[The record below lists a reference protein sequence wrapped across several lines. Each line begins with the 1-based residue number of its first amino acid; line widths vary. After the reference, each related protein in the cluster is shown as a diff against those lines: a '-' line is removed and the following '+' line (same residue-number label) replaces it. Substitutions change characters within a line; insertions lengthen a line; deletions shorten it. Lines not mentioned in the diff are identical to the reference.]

1 MLKRFRRVMA
11 VMLAASMVMASH
23 PISTFAQGITDTA
36 ISEES
41 SESGSAEEAHSDE
54 EASSTESAEGKE
66 SGENDE
72 PQYNDLG
79 EPLDEKPTGDG
90 SAPVDDESDDGQ
102 EDSDDNDGAVS
113 DNKPSDGENGD
124 ADGSVSDNDGGI
136 VEAGTVSDDAVVD
149 AEASESVSDDAVS
162 DNGLEG
168 IGGNIEATLDFS
180 DDYEISSTEDLP
192 KAYSSLDAGI
202 VLAPPATGNEAN
214 CWANTAAGLAET
226 SMLKNEKTLN
236 AGIDKYDPMQ
246 IVRNFFNLYRTDRAG
261 LTYFADVQATDSRY
275 RDKNVLSI
283 NSTVDDDEAKLSLAG
298 GNLAWTT
305 FELARWQGIK
315 SEKADFGNKDA
326 LYEFDETDAAAHLEN
341 AYWVPNSDKTSIKK
355 LIKQEGSVG
364 IQIYLNSS
372 DDSKVSGT
380 APDGYGCRY
389 YDNSVKTPS
398 YTVQLVGWDDNFKK
412 TNFTKQPTSDGAFL
426 AKNPYKQSAELGGEY
441 FWISYSDAAF
451 QYKDNS
457 RIAVAY
463 DFAKDDN
470 YDFQY
475 GYDGANGLATYTT
488 KRVYTVFTAGE
499 AGQQGGGSDKAEA
512 LKAVGVGVADAGTYE
527 IGVYYYDSNATYLNQ
542 YAIETKTVKI
552 PYTGFHTIELDH
564 PILLLR
570 GDRVAISVK
579 RSDGNA
585 FSAFVDKKSSTKT
598 SSMTIDFKPY
608 AVYGESYF
616 NNPST
621 GKLISGNWALKSD
634 VDPDQ
639 AEGTPT
645 KSTEKKAAK
654 YQVKYYEKNYQ
665 EGMTPRVKM
674 YTDQIDRPSLVD
686 QTQIQIELAKYVW
699 YYTGNNINPA
709 PRVMLKNGGYL
720 ITPDHYTTTYVNH
733 KNAGIGAVVVRGGTV
748 DSSGNVTKSPD
759 VFSGEISEEFK
770 IVSTQINI
778 SKCKIYG
785 VNNQEYDVSGNYVQ
799 NNIIVMY
806 RVPETKHYVKLKQG
820 LDYTVGSIEIENKK
834 GTKASILITGAGAF
848 RNSIK
853 KKFKIMNVPKKDKN
867 GNIIPSKKP
876 TKISIS
882 DKAFTVTL
890 LDQDDGSV
898 WDTVQR
904 VPYDKT
910 KKYKPKVVVS
920 GNGAILTEGT
930 DYKLSYRKGKNPGLA
945 QVVIKG
951 KGNYTGKNIA
961 YYLVDPIRITTDS
974 VVKMNPSEYKYT
986 GNELKPKPK
995 VTLYGKTIS
1004 KSNLYCHYNNNTG
1017 SSSGTATAQVIVFG
1031 KNKYIGYVG
1040 YTTFKITATST
1051 TTK

>member
-1 MLKRFRRVMA
+1 
-11 VMLAASMVMASH
+11 MVMASH
-23 PISTFAQGITDTA
+23 PISTFAQGISDTA

-41 SESGSAEEAHSDE
+41 SESSSAEKGHSEE
-54 EASSTESAEGKE
+54 EASSTESAEASETGDKE
-66 SGENDE
+66 T
-72 PQYNDLG
+72 PQYNDIG
-79 EPLDEKPTGDG
+79 EPLDEKPDGNG
-90 SAPVDDESDDGQ
+90 SAPVDDESEDGG
-102 EDSDDNDGAVS
+102 EDSQEGSDDKDGAVS
-113 DNKPSDGENGD
+113 DNKPSDGED
-124 ADGSVSDNDGGI
+124 SDSEDSVSDNSGI
-136 VEAGTVSDDAVVD
+136 VDADTVSDDAVVD
-149 AEASESVSDDAVS
+149 AEASESVSGDTVS
-162 DNGLEG
+162 DDGLEG
-168 IGGNIEATLDFS
+168 IGGNIEATFDFS

-192 KAYSSLDAGI
+192 KAYSSVDAGI
-202 VLAPPATGNEAN
+202 VLDPPATGSAAN

-226 SMLKNEKTLN
+226 SMLKNNGSLN
-236 AGIDKYDPMQ
+236 ASVDRYDPMQ
-246 IVRNFFNLYRTDRAG
+246 VVRNFFNLYRTDRAG
-261 LTYFADVQATDSRY
+261 LTYFSDIKADEKRF
-275 RDKNVLSI
+275 RDVNILSV
-283 NSTVDDDEAKLSLAG
+283 NGTVNVDDDSAALSQAR

-315 SEKADFGNKDA
+315 ENNADFGDKDD
-326 LYEFDETDAAAHLEN
+326 LQEFDEVDTAAFLKN
-341 AYWVPNSDKTSIKK
+341 AYWVPNSDKVSIKK

-364 IQIYLNSS
+364 LQIYLNAS

-389 YDNSVKTPS
+389 FDNSVKSPN
-398 YTVQLVGWDDNFKK
+398 YTVQLVGWDDNFSKN
-412 TNFTKQPTSDGAFL
+412 NFTKKPGSDGAFL
-426 AKNPYKQSAELGGEY
+426 AKSPYEQSAELGGKY
-441 FWISYSDAAF
+441 FWISYADAAF
-451 QYKDNS
+451 QYKDS
-457 RIAVAY
+457 ARIAVAY
-463 DFAKDDN
+463 DFTTHDTST
-470 YDFQY
+470 YFQY
-475 GYDGANGLATYTT
+475 GYDGSNGDSTYST

-542 YAIETKTVKI
+542 YAIETQTVKI
-552 PYTGFHTIELDH
+552 PYTGFHTIELDR
-564 PILLLR
+564 PVLLLK

-579 RSDGNA
+579 RTDGNA
-585 FSAFVDKKSSTKT
+585 FRAFVDKKYTSKIT
-598 SSMTIDFKPY
+598 SSNTSTTQITFNPY

-634 VDPDQ
+634 IDPDQ

-645 KSTEKKAAK
+645 KSTEKKGAK
-654 YQVKYYEKNYQ
+654 YYVRYYERNYH

-674 YTDQIDRPSLVD
+674 YTEQIDRPSLMD

-720 ITPDHYTTTYVNH
+720 VTPDHYTTTYVNH

-785 VNNQEYDVSGNYVQ
+785 VTNQEYDVSGNYAQENV
-799 NNIIVMY
+799 IVMY

-834 GTKASILITGAGAF
+834 GTKATILITGTGAF
-848 RNSIK
+848 RNSLK

-867 GNIIPSKKP
+867 GNVVASKKAS
-876 TKISIS
+876 KISIS
-882 DKAFTVTL
+882 DKSFDVTL
-890 LDQDDGSV
+890 INNGNV
-898 WDTVQR
+898 WDTVEK
-904 VPYDKT
+904 VPYDKSI
-910 KKYKPKVVVS
+910 KKYEPKVLVS
-920 GNGAILTEGT
+920 RNGVNLQEGT
-930 DYKLSYRKGKNPGLA
+930 DYKVTYKKTKNPGLA

-961 YYLVDPIRITTDS
+961 YFIIEPMRITTDA
-974 VVKMNPSEYKYT
+974 VIKMPSKEYKYT
-986 GNELKPKPK
+986 GNELKPKPR
-995 VTLYGKTIS
+995 VTLYGKGIAG
-1004 KSNLYCHYNNNTG
+1004 SNLYCHYNNNTG

-1040 YTTFKITATST
+1040 YTTFKITAST
-1051 TTK
+1051 TTTK